1 MNSKIKSNIKSISDI
16 LDVWVPM
23 KIQYANV
30 PGVNICIAH
39 KGNPIYSKSFGYSDL
54 DNKITLNENAIFRI
68 ASHSK
73 MFTAVGIMQLQE
85 QGKLKID
92 DSVNDYLPWFKGKN
106 KISNNKNI
114 TIRQLLSHQSGIF
127 RDGNTHH
134 WDNHK
139 FPENIQTTISED
151 SIIFENG
158 STFKYSNHA
167 YATLGA
173 IIEKISGET
182 YGDFMNKNIIAPLN
196 LKHTYPDLPDEIPS
210 TLSNGYGKIFPEENK
225 RELFK
230 HSKTH
235 AYASATGF
243 MSTTE
248 DIAIF
253 LSSLNLKSSNSV
265 LNRES
270 KKTMIRSHGNTDR
283 KNGNV
288 GYGLG
293 LDIETIKN
301 KILIG
306 HGGGYPGFITKSK
319 NSVSDDIQVI
329 VFTNTNSNLSSAL
342 NDTIFDFIY
351 NSNSEIFEGEN
362 LTKNYNGIYRGRWGD
377 MVITN
382 IGSKLVS
389 FSAETNNPRS
399 EWSVFK
405 NIDKDTFKNTDKL
418 GYGSPG
424 ENIKFDK
431 SPDQSIKSLTMPSG
445 ILNKIM

>member
-1 MNSKIKSNIKSISDI
+1 MNSKIKFNIKSISNI

-23 KIQYANV
+23 KIQYGNV
-30 PGVNICIAH
+30 PGLNICIAH

-54 DNKITLNENAIFRI
+54 DKKIRIDENAIFRI

-92 DSVNDYLPWFKGKN
+92 DSVNYYLPWFKGKN

-134 WDNHK
+134 WDNHN
-139 FPENIQTTISED
+139 FPKNIQTTISED

-173 IIEKISGET
+173 IIEKISGEK

-196 LKHTYPDLPDEIPS
+196 LKHTYSDLPDDIPS
-210 TLSNGYGKIFPEENK
+210 ALSNGYGRVFPGENK
-225 RELFK
+225 REVFK
-230 HSKTH
+230 HSKTY

-243 MSTTE
+243 MSTTK

-253 LSSLNLKSSNSV
+253 LSSLNLESSKSV

-270 KKTMIRSHGNTDR
+270 KKAMIKSHGCTDR
-283 KNGNV
+283 KNGNI

-293 LDIETIKN
+293 LDIEPIKN
-301 KILIG
+301 KLLIG

-329 VFTNTNSNLSSAL
+329 VFTNTNSNLSTELS
-342 NDTIFDFIY
+342 DTIFDFLY
-351 NSNSEIFEGEN
+351 NSNNEIFEGKE

-377 MVITN
+377 MVIAN

-389 FSAETNNPRS
+389 FPADTHNPRS

-405 NIDKDTFKNTDKL
+405 NIDEDTFKNTDKL
-418 GYGSPG
+418 GYGLPG

-431 SPDQSIKSLTMPSG
+431 SSNQLINRLTMPSG
-445 ILNKIM
+445 ILEKIM